1 MATKYVLDTH
11 TLVWYVEGHP
21 KLGTQARTIM
31 DEKTNKLVL
40 PIIALA
46 EATFLI
52 EKGRTTIPSVA
63 EFLTVVDSN
72 PQIEVYPL
80 DRAVFNHTFFATVIP
95 EMHDRQIVATALLL
109 GTVGHT
115 VTILTK
121 NGAIKDSGLVSVIW

>member
-1 MATKYVLDTH
+1 METKYVLDTH
-11 TLVWYVEGHP
+11 TLVWYVEGNP
-21 KLGTQARTIM
+21 SLSTQVKTIM
-31 DEKTNKLVL
+31 DEETNDLVL

-63 EFLTVVDSN
+63 EFLTAVDSN

-80 DRAVFNHTFFATVIP
+80 DRAVFNHTLLATVIP

-121 NGAIKDSGLVSVIW
+121 NGAIKASGLISVTW